1 MAGERVPADIVV
13 CGADSARLYR
23 DLYPSRAMRRRIAR
37 IGPSSS
43 GFLVLAGVRGR
54 TSGLAHHNVI
64 FSADYRAEFAD
75 IFDRRRPP
83 ADPTIYVGCPAAR
96 TRRPPRPGTRA

>member
-1 MAGERVPADIVV
+1 
-13 CGADSARLYR
+13 
-23 DLYPSRAMRRRIAR
+23 MRHRIAR

-43 GFLVLAGVRGR
+43 GFLVLAGVSGQ
-54 TSGLAHHNVI
+54 TPGLAHHNVI

-83 ADPTIYVGCPAAR
+83 ADPTIYVGSPAAQD
-96 TRRPPRPGTRA
+96 PAAARPGTRA